1 MTDANVPSTGTASA
15 SVDDDGLTGG
25 NAAST
30 TNDLAVP
37 NGDGDNNEATFA
49 GTLGGSVG
57 LDTPGT
63 FSFAA
68 LNGTTGT
75 VGTETVN
82 YSWAANTLTA
92 TGPRGVLFTV
102 WSPIPRPAPTR

>member
-1 MTDANVPSTGTASA
+1 MPSGDLHGDGRRRRHGDGDIAFQVTDANVPTGGTASA

-30 TNDLAVP
+30 TDDITFQS
-37 NGDGDNNEATFA
+37 GDGDNNEATFA

-68 LNGTTGT
+68 LHGTSGH
-75 VGTETVN
+75 GRHRDGE
-82 YSWAANTLTA
+82 LQLGGA
-92 TGPRGVLFTV
+92 TR
-102 WSPIPRPAPTR
+102 